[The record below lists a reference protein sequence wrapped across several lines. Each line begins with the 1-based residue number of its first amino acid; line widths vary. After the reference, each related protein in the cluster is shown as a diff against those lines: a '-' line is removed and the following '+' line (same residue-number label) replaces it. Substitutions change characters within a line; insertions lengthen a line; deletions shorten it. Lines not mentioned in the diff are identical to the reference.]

1 MGLGELGL
9 AARSDDADDVSLGD
23 LLIPSDVNGTELQ
36 ERDRVA
42 VRSPDRDRAAARR
55 HGAGK
60 GDFSA
65 GRGDYR
71 SAERRSDVDSAM
83 LAPGV
88 RICAEVE
95 RS

>member
-1 MGLGELGL
+1 MRLEELGL
-9 AARSDDADDVSLGD
+9 TARSDDPDDVSLGD
-23 LLIPSDVNGTELQ
+23 LLIPSHTHGPELQ

-42 VRSPDRDRAAARR
+42 VRRPDGDRAAARR

-60 GDFSA
+60 GDPSA
-65 GRGDYR
+65 GRRDYR
-71 SAERRSDVDSAM
+71 RAHRSSDVDSAM

-88 RICAEVE
+88 RIPAEVE